1 MNTRLQVEHPITEMV
16 TGLDLVEQQLLVA
29 AGEAVSFDP
38 DRVVP
43 RGHAIEMRVNAE
55 DPRRFLP
62 GPGAIAVWEEPSG
75 PGIRV
80 DAGYRAGNVVTP
92 HYDSLMAKLVV
103 HGADRGEA
111 LQRARGALA
120 GFRVEGPR
128 CNLPFFTEL
137 LDHADFVSGDYDTG
151 LVARMRV

>member
-1 MNTRLQVEHPITEMV
+1 
-16 TGLDLVEQQLLVA
+16 
-29 AGEAVSFDP
+29 
-38 DRVVP
+38 
-43 RGHAIEMRVNAE
+43 
-55 DPRRFLP
+55 
-62 GPGAIAVWEEPSG
+62 VWEEPSG

-103 HGADRGEA
+103 HGADRAEA
-111 LQRARGALA
+111 LERARGALA

-137 LDHADFVSGDYDTG
+137 LDHAEFVSGDYDTG
-151 LVARMRV
+151 LVARMRG